1 MPLFAKT
8 RIALWN
14 LRKSTPTT
22 SVLGQ
27 KQTFA
32 RRLNDV
38 CYRMNTGHQSNN
50 PAIKKK
56 PRSRLENDAPQGF

>member
-1 MPLFAKT
+1 MSA
-8 RIALWN
+8 
-14 LRKSTPTT
+14 
-22 SVLGQ
+22 LGQ

-32 RRLNDV
+32 RHPNDV